1 MKFTTLATIA
11 STLLFA
17 ANANADTCNPLK
29 SSDCS
34 PVPALGSS
42 FLEKFD
48 NGLGP
53 HFESLK
59 KQGTID
65 SGSNG
70 LSLTMKKRFDNPS
83 FKSNFYIMFG
93 RVEVVLKGAEGKGI
107 VSSFTCNQ
115 MIWMK

>member
-70 LSLTMKKRFDNPS
+70 LSLTMKRDLIILPSNPIS
-83 FKSNFYIMFG
+83 TSCL
-93 RVEVVLKGAEGKGI
+93 VVLKL
-107 VSSFTCNQ
+107 F
-115 MIWMK
+115 